1 MCPLSHSGKK
11 VTSCE
16 TVGLESAGHRHEND
30 GGRTGRGVGEG
41 ESYCCVR
48 ATATCSIVTGTTP
61 SCRIESSSAA
71 RGERSIERRRL
82 TGPRSLIVTTT
93 ERPFFRLVTLTRECI
108 GRLRCAAVGCAVS
121 RRSPVAVSR
130 PTCQLPYQ
138 DARPTSRRPTT
149 WNVAGCRAAGAMYW
163 SGPPK
168 PALPRFGVLLRGS
181 ADRPSWAK
189 APVESTRA
197 ARDTPRARC
206 IRIRM
211 RLHVVATS
219 HSAADPRCARPWKV
233 GRTIC
238 GGRRPGSW
246 RRPGGTGEMQTD
258 CSQLVPRL
266 STHRY
271 IKFPT
276 GTKSDIDRK

>member
-1 MCPLSHSGKK
+1 MTAAGREGQSG
-11 VTSCE
+11 S
-16 TVGLESAGHRHEND
+16 ESG
-30 GGRTGRGVGEG
+30 
-41 ESYCCVR
+41 YCCVR

-71 RGERSIERRRL
+71 RGERSIESRRL

-138 DARPTSRRPTT
+138 DARPSSRRPTT
-149 WNVAGCRAAGAMYW
+149 WNVAGCRDAGAMYW
-163 SGPPK
+163 SGLPK
-168 PALPRFGVLLRGS
+168 PALPRLGVLPRWS
-181 ADRPSWAK
+181 ADWASWVK
-189 APVESTRA
+189 APVERTRA
-197 ARDTPRARC
+197 AKDTPRARC

-219 HSAADPRCARPWKV
+219 HSAADPRCAPPWKV
-233 GRTIC
+233 GRTVC
-238 GGRRPGSW
+238 GDVVPDLERPG
-246 RRPGGTGEMQTD
+246 RTGEMQTD

-266 STHRY
+266 STRGY
-271 IKFPT
+271 VKFPT
-276 GTKSDIDRK
+276 SAKSGIDKLIPDKLFPSRIQEILTRSILYSSEKAKG